1 MLLQR
6 NSANVLIYEE
16 FHFNTDCLNRLR
28 DETIMINLQRTLN
41 FGYHIEN
48 CSDVNSIIFA
58 SER

>member
-16 FHFNTDCLNRLR
+16 FHFNTDCLERLR

-41 FGYHIEN
+41 F
-48 CSDVNSIIFA
+48 
-58 SER
+58 